1 MVNSFHFDPAG
12 KLSLEMS
19 TTLTSPRN
27 SHQNWTATWKM
38 SNIIYLQNE
47 WLNMST
53 RDMGQ
58 IYSYLE
64 GFNLENIP
72 PWWNFNVVVN
82 VQQQEWLQGLE
93 KASRRCIR
101 WEDYTSL
108 GRVYFSVQQYF
119 LKHMSRSTHMAV

>member
-19 TTLTSPRN
+19 TTLTSPRK
-27 SHQNWTATWKM
+27 SHQNWTVTWKM

-58 IYSYLE
+58 ICSYLE
-64 GFNLENIP
+64 WFNLEYIP

-93 KASRRCIR
+93 KAGRRCIG
-101 WEDYTSL
+101 WEGYTSW

-119 LKHMSRSTHMAV
+119 LKHMSKSMVV